1 MAERLRRVAVL
12 THYRSTETSEALA
25 GLVAEARRLDLELLL
40 TDDERRKHAVAD
52 DAGFVFVDED
62 GLRGADLCLVLGGDG
77 SILRALGR
85 LLGSG
90 VPTTGVNFGNVGFLA
105 AMQRDDWRSSFAK
118 IVNGSYTIVDLLT
131 VEARFNGHTA
141 MAVNDVVLARER
153 SHRVLHLVYEVSG
166 TKVGE
171 MLCDGMIIA
180 SPAGSTAYNL
190 SCDGPLV
197 VWDAEALVLNFI
209 APHSMGFRPLVLRAD
224 HVIRVHNA
232 SPSDAAEIIADGDD
246 VGRLSSGDYVEIR
259 AGESRARL
267 LVQEGGSFYNN
278 VEEKL
283 FNRAPH
289 AR

>member
-1 MAERLRRVAVL
+1 MADRLRRVAVL
-12 THYRSTETSEALA
+12 THYRSEETAGALA
-25 GLVAEARRLDLELLL
+25 DLVAEAGSLGIELLVP
-40 TDDERRKHAVAD
+40 DDERRKHGLVD
-52 DAGFVFVDED
+52 GEGFVIVDDEQ
-62 GLRGADLCLVLGGDG
+62 LRGADVCLVLGGDG
-77 SILRALGR
+77 TILRALGR

-90 VPTTGVNFGNVGFLA
+90 VPTIGVNFGNVGFLT
-105 AMQRDDWRSSFAK
+105 AMQRDDWRRDFAA
-118 IVNGSYTIVDLLT
+118 VVAGAYTAVDLLT
-131 VEARFNGHTA
+131 VEARFNGERAT
-141 MAVNDVVLARER
+141 AVNDIVLARER

-224 HVIRVHNA
+224 HVIRVRNA
-232 SPSDAAEIIADGDD
+232 SPADVAEIIADGHDA
-246 VGRLSSGDYVEIR
+246 GRLRSGETVEIS
-259 AGESRARL
+259 AAASRARL
-267 LVQEGGSFYNN
+267 LVREGGSFYSN

-283 FNRAPH
+283 FNRTPH